1 MISYEENII
10 DSLVD
15 FFKNTFNLYYD
26 VEDFYDTSLYPF
38 FKAEYVNKD
47 CISISFPIKSSIEH
61 AELRVSLKNLR
72 GFSNINFNNI
82 VFDYNK
88 YFEKEVLEINKLS
101 VEDVFENMYL
111 LSWVDKICFVIMI
124 IY

>member
-1 MISYEENII
+1 MISYEEKII

-26 VEDFYDTSLYPF
+26 VEDFYDTRLYPF
-38 FKAEYVNKD
+38 FNAKYINKD
-47 CISISFPIKSSIEH
+47 CISISFPVKSSIES
-61 AELRVSLKNLR
+61 AELRISLRNFKDSTD
-72 GFSNINFNNI
+72 FSNI

-88 YFEKEVLEINKLS
+88 HFEKEVLEINNLS
-101 VEDVFENMYL
+101 VEDIFENVYL
-111 LSWVDKICFVIMI
+111 LSWKKILCFAIMT

>member
-38 FKAEYVNKD
+38 FNAKYINSN
-47 CISISFPIKSSIEH
+47 CISISFPIKSSIES

-72 GFSNINFNNI
+72 SFNTNISFQNI

-88 YFEKEVLEINKLS
+88 YFEKEVLEINRLS
-101 VEDVFENMYL
+101 VEDVFEKEYL
-111 LSWVDKICFVIMI
+111 SL
-124 IY
+124 

>member
-26 VEDFYDTSLYPF
+26 IEDFYDTRLYPF
-38 FKAEYVNKD
+38 FNAEYINND
-47 CISISFPIKSSIEH
+47 CVSISFPVKSSIES

-72 GFSNINFNNI
+72 TFKDSIDFSNI
-82 VFDYNK
+82 VFDYNQH
-88 YFEKEVLEINKLS
+88 FEKEVLEINNLS
-101 VEDVFENMYL
+101 VEDIFQNKYFLV
-111 LSWVDKICFVIMI
+111 
-124 IY
+124 